1 MFVDAVTFRLIH
13 MSIPDLITWCHST
26 YCLGEPQNPPWFG
39 VWTIFQI
46 QKCHWCSPFQ
56 TQTRL
61 IHSYIYYICIPAH
74 AGHIFNYI
82 YTCRCRWVCVC
93 LGVRLYLDNPPSIL
107 WSWIQPSPSGFHMF
121 IPIHLSSGPIPNEII
136 HWVASRD
143 NLQFYTGCSGFY
155 RIGPNCRGLWNQP
168 EFHPDQFQKF
178 KILVMAKCGGCV
190 GF

>member
-1 MFVDAVTFRLIH
+1 M
-13 MSIPDLITWCHST
+13 
-26 YCLGEPQNPPWFG
+26 NPKIRPGLEFG
-39 VWTIFQI
+39 PSSKFKNAIDVHLS
-46 QKCHWCSPFQ
+46 KPK
-56 TQTRL
+56 L
-61 IHSYIYYICIPAH
+61 DSYIR
-74 AGHIFNYI
+74 IFIIFVYRHMRDIYLIIYI

>member
-82 YTCRCRWVCVC
+82 Y
-93 LGVRLYLDNPPSIL
+93 
-107 WSWIQPSPSGFHMF
+107 
-121 IPIHLSSGPIPNEII
+121 IHVG
-136 HWVASRD
+136 A
-143 NLQFYTGCSGFY
+143 
-155 RIGPNCRGLWNQP
+155 
-168 EFHPDQFQKF
+168 
-178 KILVMAKCGGCV
+178 GGCV
-190 GF
+190 CVSRCATVSWQSSIHFMVMDSTPHPLVFTCSSQFILALDPYQMKSFTGLLQGTIYSFTLGVPVSIV

>member
-1 MFVDAVTFRLIH
+1 MSQHVLPWWTPKSALVWSLDHLPNSKMPLMFT
-13 MSIPDLITWCHST
+13 
-26 YCLGEPQNPPWFG
+26 
-39 VWTIFQI
+39 
-46 QKCHWCSPFQ
+46 FQ

-61 IHSYIYYICIPAH
+61 IHSYICIPAH

-82 YTCRCRWVCVC
+82 YIYTCRCRWVCVC
-93 LGVRLYLDNPPSIL
+93 VCVSRCATVSWQSSIHFMVMDSTLTL
-107 WSWIQPSPSGFHMF
+107 WFSRQIIACKHIIYMF
-121 IPIHLSSGPIPNEII
+121 IPVHLSSGPIPNVII